1 MKSFLILAFAFF
13 SLNSFAGVLPNTC
26 YLAPTDEG
34 FGVRCGDRT
43 QVSFSKNASEIMG
56 EVDSLLISGY
66 RFMGT
71 QCSVFIKYQGGM
83 IITALDGSYEI
94 LACTVADSAN
104 CANLFSYLQTN
115 KLCRTDL

>member
-1 MKSFLILAFAFF
+1 MKLLAALIF
-13 SLNSFAGVLPNTC
+13 SLSATLAFAGVLPNTC

-43 QVSFSKNASEIMG
+43 QVSFTKNASEIKA
-56 EVDSLLISGY
+56 EVDSLLILGY

-71 QCSVFIKYQGGM
+71 QCSVFVKYQGGM

-94 LACTVADSAN
+94 LSCTVADSAN
-104 CANLFSYLQTN
+104 CANLFSFLQEN